1 MKLISQEGNI
11 CTWSERM
18 VIAIF
23 IVICVAVLIGVFLLA
38 IGMISAICRGLKE
51 DDEDDEDKPSA
62 GT

>member
-1 MKLISQEGNI
+1 
-11 CTWSERM
+11 M

-38 IGMISAICRGLKE
+38 IGMISAICRRLKE
-51 DDEDDEDKPSA
+51 GDENDEDKPGA